1 MLKPDLIRLIIF
13 SLLLIFVILLYANIG
28 LFNFTN
34 VNTDNELPEPR
45 ENIIYNNV
53 SEISTGS
60 VEDAKKSNLT
70 FELVG
75 IRGNNPESTIIIYSD
90 SKYKL
95 IEQGYNVTPQIV
107 FSHIEGSRAY
117 FFDGSEYTYL
127 DIIGTD
133 RAFNSQKIKK

>member
-34 VNTDNELPEPR
+34 INIDKELPEPR

-75 IRGNNPESTIIIYSD
+75 IRGNNPESTIIILEKDNYR
-90 SKYKL
+90 L
-95 IEQGYNVTPQIV
+95 IEQGQNISSSVV
-107 FSHIEGSRAY
+107 FSHIDGSRAY
-117 FFDGSEYTYL
+117 FFDGQTYTFL
-127 DIIGTD
+127 DIIGAETS
-133 RAFNSQKIKK
+133 FNKNRIN